1 MPPLPGIDGRSN
13 DIPMF
18 RCGKGTTFEG
28 GMRVPGVI
36 SLRSTLKPATTAAVF
51 SHMDILP
58 LSILHPSHYTLHVI
72 TVHSSALRGRVPGR
86 GSGPRAA
93 TWRGHVSPL
102 LPRLTRARGRPVRH
116 QVQSFKRT
124 FEKITQTFVSVSQ
137 FHVYLPWVNT
147 WLA

>member
-1 MPPLPGIDGRSN
+1 MFKYSVLIHALDYREILLPPLPGIDGRSN

-36 SLRSTLKPATTAAVF
+36 SLRSTLKPATKAAVF

-72 TVHSSALRGRVPGR
+72 TKHSSALRGRVSGR
-86 GSGPRAA
+86 DSGPRAA
-93 TWRGHVSPL
+93 TWRGHVPPL
-102 LPRLTRARGRPVRH
+102 LPGLPPARGRPIRH
-116 QVQSFKRT
+116 QV
-124 FEKITQTFVSVSQ
+124 
-137 FHVYLPWVNT
+137 
-147 WLA
+147 